1 MKRKITNGESLPP
14 SSTTTKELEVYP
26 WGIATGFTA
35 GVLTGIILSA
45 HFNILYSLHAIV
57 PLLLYAAAGSVTLGI
72 AIREYDSGS
81 PTVDIE
87 REIASDSFS
96 YGNHNIH
103 TTVKIVHESKEAIQ
117 TDYDGSVLNTE
128 SDIDDDEYYFRLV
141 TVEARNPDKGD
152 VEITN
157 TTAVPLD
164 SDTHH
169 TKAESETELID
180 QTKTT
185 GETVFNELDYVYEY
199 TDDTGVETD
208 VALEL
213 MSESVSWIETDE
225 IETNKNERVEKDS
238 ELSDTHE

>member
-1 MKRKITNGESLPP
+1 MQRKITNGESLPP
-14 SSTTTKELEVYP
+14 SSTTTKEIEIYP

-35 GVLTGIILSA
+35 GVLTGITLSA
-45 HFNILYSLHAIV
+45 HFNILSSLQAIV
-57 PLLLYAAAGSVTLGI
+57 PLLLYAAAGSVWLGI

-81 PTVDIE
+81 PSINLE
-87 REIASDSFS
+87 REIASDAFS
-96 YGNHNIH
+96 YGNHDIH
-103 TTVKIVHESKEAIQ
+103 TTVRIVHESKEAIQ
-117 TDYDGSVLNTE
+117 EDHDGSVLNTE

-169 TKAESETELID
+169 TKATSEMELID

-185 GETVFNELDYVYEY
+185 GQTVFNELDYVYEY

-213 MSESVSWIETDE
+213 MSESVSWIDTDE
-225 IETNKNERVEKDS
+225 IKADEKDVT
-238 ELSDTHE
+238 EKDPEV